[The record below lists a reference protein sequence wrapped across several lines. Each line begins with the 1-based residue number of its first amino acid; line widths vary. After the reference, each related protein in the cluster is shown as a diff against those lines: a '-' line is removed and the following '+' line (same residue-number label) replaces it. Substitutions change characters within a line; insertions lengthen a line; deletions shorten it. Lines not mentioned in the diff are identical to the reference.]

1 MKRILLPLSLLLLL
15 ALAAGCSAQGEAQL
29 DPTMAQQLQI
39 DETMAATLAPGIQDV
54 DVTDRGTDLT
64 IHVRQTLGNDRE
76 LYVLYDVTLAGTVAL
91 PAGEEGWFGP
101 QTVTLQGVEESTAS
115 RGSVQSVFLDKEGQ
129 TITYLSY
136 FSRDTAWPAGD
147 LRLSVGDFVSD
158 DASLTQE
165 VAQVTWTP
173 ENQGTVLEGTVQ
185 NPAGEAVGSVTLTP
199 FSLSYAFTEG
209 AHLEL
214 EEINGMALPNA
225 YLLDSQGMARRA
237 GSASGGG
244 GNWGTTFRTPLDLTT
259 VSAVEVAG
267 YVVPLGQGTA
277 VPENWDAQATEQAAW
292 DRVLFYFGL
301 DPAEYTYFT
310 YREDR
315 WDLFTMEEV
324 LGLLWT
330 LQEGTAEG
338 SQPVFYRDDGAD
350 LWYTLLRQGESYQL
364 YTLQRN
370 PNPPADPENVTQRW
384 LQAQPVRTLPAAEIP
399 AVEPMTHPAPEEAL
413 AQAVGPAAQPLDVA
427 YGTGPIQWALVYTNP
442 EEPGRACFLLQTGE
456 GEHRPVTMGDEES
469 GFVYLP
475 DSLAVEGDTVTAS
488 FREGEGSDQV
498 HDLSLQFTR
507 PAEGEVRF
515 TAGETLRTLPEEEA

>member
-1 MKRILLPLSLLLLL
+1 MKPILLPLSLLLLL
-15 ALAAGCSAQGEAQL
+15 LAAGCSAQGAAQV
-29 DPTMAQQLQI
+29 DPMVAQQLHM
-39 DETMAATLAPGIQDV
+39 DDALAEALSPSVQNV
-54 DVTDRGTDLT
+54 DATDRGTDLT
-64 IHVRQTLGNDRE
+64 LHVRQTLGNDRE
-76 LYVLYDVTLAGTVAL
+76 LYVLYDVTLAGTVIL
-91 PAGEEGWFGP
+91 PDGEEGWFGP

-158 DASLTQE
+158 DTSLTQE

-277 VPENWDAQATEQAAW
+277 VPDNWDAQATERAAW
-292 DRVLFYFGL
+292 DRVFFSFGF
-301 DPAEYTYFT
+301 DPGDYTYVN
-310 YREDR
+310 YRAER
-315 WDLFTMEEV
+315 MEVFSQEEI

-330 LQEGTAEG
+330 LQTGMAEG
-338 SQPVFYRDDGAD
+338 DQPVLYRDEGRD
-350 LWYTLLRQGESYQL
+350 LWYALLRQGENYHL
-364 YTLQRN
+364 YTLQ
-370 PNPPADPENVTQRW
+370 PNPDLPADSTEVTQFW
-384 LQAQPVRTLPAAEIP
+384 VLAEPERTLPVEKVP
-399 AVEPMTHPAPEEAL
+399 AVEP
-413 AQAVGPAAQPLDVA
+413 V
-427 YGTGPIQWALVYTNP
+427 
-442 EEPGRACFLLQTGE
+442 
-456 GEHRPVTMGDEES
+456 
-469 GFVYLP
+469 
-475 DSLAVEGDTVTAS
+475 TVTA
-488 FREGEGSDQV
+488 
-498 HDLSLQFTR
+498 
-507 PAEGEVRF
+507 AEES
-515 TAGETLRTLPEEEA
+515 EA

>member
-64 IHVRQTLGNDRE
+64 LHVRQTLGNDRE

-244 GNWGTTFRTPLDLTT
+244 KNWSTTFRTPLDLT

-277 VPENWDAQATEQAAW
+277 VPENWDAQATERAAW
-292 DRVLFYFGL
+292 DRVFFSFGF
-301 DPAEYTYFT
+301 DPEDYTYVN
-310 YREDR
+310 YRAER
-315 WDLFTMEEV
+315 MEVFSQEEI

-330 LQEGTAEG
+330 LQTGMAEG
-338 SQPVFYRDDGAD
+338 DQPALYRDEGRD
-350 LWYTLLRQGESYQL
+350 LWYALLRQGENYHL
-364 YTLQRN
+364 YTLQ
-370 PNPPADPENVTQRW
+370 PNPDLPADSTEVTQFW
-384 LQAQPVRTLPAAEIP
+384 VLAEPERTLPVEKVP
-399 AVEPMTHPAPEEAL
+399 AVEP
-413 AQAVGPAAQPLDVA
+413 V
-427 YGTGPIQWALVYTNP
+427 
-442 EEPGRACFLLQTGE
+442 
-456 GEHRPVTMGDEES
+456 
-469 GFVYLP
+469 
-475 DSLAVEGDTVTAS
+475 TVTA
-488 FREGEGSDQV
+488 
-498 HDLSLQFTR
+498 
-507 PAEGEVRF
+507 AEES
-515 TAGETLRTLPEEEA
+515 EA

>member
-1 MKRILLPLSLLLLL
+1 MKPILLPLSLLLLL

-64 IHVRQTLGNDRE
+64 LHVRQTLGNDRE
-76 LYVLYDVTLAGTVAL
+76 LYVLYDVTLAGTVIL
-91 PAGEEGWFGP
+91 PDGEEGWFGP
-101 QTVTLQGVEESTAS
+101 QTVTLQGVEESTAHS
-115 RGSVQSVFLDKEGQ
+115 GSVQTAFLDKERQ

-158 DASLTQE
+158 ETSLTQE

-225 YLLDSQGMARRA
+225 YLLDRQGMARRA

-244 GNWGTTFRTPLDLTT
+244 KNWSTTFRTPLDLTT

-277 VPENWDAQATEQAAW
+277 VPDNWDPEATEQAAW
-292 DRVLFYFGL
+292 DRVFFSFGF
-301 DPAEYTYFT
+301 DPGDYTYVN
-310 YREDR
+310 YRAER
-315 WDLFTMEEV
+315 MEVFSQEEI

-330 LQEGTAEG
+330 LQTGMAEG
-338 SQPVFYRDDGAD
+338 DQPALYRDEGRD
-350 LWYTLLRQGESYQL
+350 LWYALLRQGENYHL
-364 YTLQRN
+364 YTLQ
-370 PNPPADPENVTQRW
+370 PNPDLPADSTEVTQFW
-384 LQAQPVRTLPAAEIP
+384 VLAEPERTLPVEKVP
-399 AVEPMTHPAPEEAL
+399 AVEP
-413 AQAVGPAAQPLDVA
+413 
-427 YGTGPIQWALVYTNP
+427 
-442 EEPGRACFLLQTGE
+442 
-456 GEHRPVTMGDEES
+456 VT
-469 GFVYLP
+469 
-475 DSLAVEGDTVTAS
+475 TTA
-488 FREGEGSDQV
+488 
-498 HDLSLQFTR
+498 
-507 PAEGEVRF
+507 
-515 TAGETLRTLPEEEA
+515 AGESET

>member
-1 MKRILLPLSLLLLL
+1 MKRILLSLSLLLLL

-39 DETMAATLAPGIQDV
+39 DEAMAATLAPGIQDV
-54 DVTDRGTDLT
+54 DVTDRGTDRTL
-64 IHVRQTLGNDRE
+64 HVRQTLGNDRE
-76 LYVLYDVTLAGTVAL
+76 LYVLYDVTLAGTVIL
-91 PAGEEGWFGP
+91 PDGEEGWFGP
-101 QTVTLQGVEESTAS
+101 QTVTLQGVEESTAHS
-115 RGSVQSVFLDKEGQ
+115 GSVQTAFLDKERQ

-136 FSRDTAWPAGD
+136 FSRGIPWPAGD

-158 DASLTQE
+158 ATSLTQE

-244 GNWGTTFRTPLDLTT
+244 KNWSTTFRTPLDLTT

-277 VPENWDAQATEQAAW
+277 VPENWDAQATERAAW
-292 DRVLFYFGL
+292 DRVFFSFGF
-301 DPAEYTYFT
+301 DPGDYTYVN
-310 YREDR
+310 YRAER
-315 WDLFTMEEV
+315 MEVFSQEEI

-330 LQEGTAEG
+330 LQTGMAEG
-338 SQPVFYRDDGAD
+338 DQPVLYRDEGKD
-350 LWYTLLRQGESYQL
+350 LWYALLRQGENYHL
-364 YTLQRN
+364 YTLQ
-370 PNPPADPENVTQRW
+370 PNPDLPADSTEVTQFW
-384 LQAQPVRTLPAAEIP
+384 VLAEPERTLPVEKVP
-399 AVEPMTHPAPEEAL
+399 AVEP
-413 AQAVGPAAQPLDVA
+413 V
-427 YGTGPIQWALVYTNP
+427 
-442 EEPGRACFLLQTGE
+442 
-456 GEHRPVTMGDEES
+456 
-469 GFVYLP
+469 
-475 DSLAVEGDTVTAS
+475 TVTA
-488 FREGEGSDQV
+488 
-498 HDLSLQFTR
+498 
-507 PAEGEVRF
+507 AEES
-515 TAGETLRTLPEEEA
+515 EA

>member
-39 DETMAATLAPGIQDV
+39 DEAMAATLAPGIQDV

-64 IHVRQTLGNDRE
+64 LHVRQTLGNDRE

-101 QTVTLQGVEESTAS
+101 QTVTLQGVEESTAHS
-115 RGSVQSVFLDKEGQ
+115 GRVQTAFLDKERQ

-158 DASLTQE
+158 ETSLTQE

-225 YLLDSQGMARRA
+225 YLLDRQGMARRA

-244 GNWGTTFRTPLDLTT
+244 KNWSTTFRTPLDLTT

-277 VPENWDAQATEQAAW
+277 VPDNWDPEATEQAAW
-292 DRVLFYFGL
+292 DRVFFSFGF
-301 DPAEYTYFT
+301 DPGDYTYVN
-310 YREDR
+310 YRAER
-315 WDLFTMEEV
+315 MEVFSQEEI

-330 LQEGTAEG
+330 LQTGMAEG
-338 SQPVFYRDDGAD
+338 DQPALYRDEGRD
-350 LWYTLLRQGESYQL
+350 LWYALLRQGENYHL
-364 YTLQRN
+364 YTLQ
-370 PNPPADPENVTQRW
+370 PNPDLPADSTEVTQFW
-384 LQAQPVRTLPAAEIP
+384 VLAEPERTLPVEKVP
-399 AVEPMTHPAPEEAL
+399 AVEP
-413 AQAVGPAAQPLDVA
+413 
-427 YGTGPIQWALVYTNP
+427 
-442 EEPGRACFLLQTGE
+442 
-456 GEHRPVTMGDEES
+456 VT
-469 GFVYLP
+469 
-475 DSLAVEGDTVTAS
+475 TTA
-488 FREGEGSDQV
+488 
-498 HDLSLQFTR
+498 
-507 PAEGEVRF
+507 
-515 TAGETLRTLPEEEA
+515 AGESET

>member
-244 GNWGTTFRTPLDLTT
+244 KNWSTTFRTPLDLTT

-277 VPENWDAQATEQAAW
+277 VPENWDAQATERAAW
-292 DRVLFYFGL
+292 DRVFFSFGF
-301 DPAEYTYFT
+301 DPEDYTYVN
-310 YREDR
+310 YRAER
-315 WDLFTMEEV
+315 MEVFSQEEI

-330 LQEGTAEG
+330 LQTGMAEG
-338 SQPVFYRDDGAD
+338 DQPVLYRDEGRD
-350 LWYTLLRQGESYQL
+350 LWYALLRQGENYHL
-364 YTLQRN
+364 YTLQ
-370 PNPPADPENVTQRW
+370 PNPDLPADSTEVTQFW
-384 LQAQPVRTLPAAEIP
+384 VLAEPERTLPVEKVP
-399 AVEPMTHPAPEEAL
+399 AVEP
-413 AQAVGPAAQPLDVA
+413 
-427 YGTGPIQWALVYTNP
+427 
-442 EEPGRACFLLQTGE
+442 
-456 GEHRPVTMGDEES
+456 VT
-469 GFVYLP
+469 
-475 DSLAVEGDTVTAS
+475 TTA
-488 FREGEGSDQV
+488 
-498 HDLSLQFTR
+498 
-507 PAEGEVRF
+507 
-515 TAGETLRTLPEEEA
+515 AGESET

>member
-64 IHVRQTLGNDRE
+64 LHVRQTLGNDRE

-101 QTVTLQGVEESTAS
+101 QTVTLQGVEESTAHS
-115 RGSVQSVFLDKEGQ
+115 GRVQTAFLDKERQ

-158 DASLTQE
+158 ETSLTQE

-225 YLLDSQGMARRA
+225 YLLDRQGMARRA

-244 GNWGTTFRTPLDLTT
+244 KNWSTTFRTPLDLTT

-277 VPENWDAQATEQAAW
+277 VPDNWDPEATEQAAW
-292 DRVLFYFGL
+292 DRVFFSFGF
-301 DPAEYTYFT
+301 DPGDYTYVN
-310 YREDR
+310 YRAER
-315 WDLFTMEEV
+315 MEVFSQEEI

-330 LQEGTAEG
+330 LQTGMAEG
-338 SQPVFYRDDGAD
+338 DQPALYRDEGRD
-350 LWYTLLRQGESYQL
+350 LWYALLRQGENYHL
-364 YTLQRN
+364 YTLQ
-370 PNPPADPENVTQRW
+370 PNPDLPADSTEVTQFW
-384 LQAQPVRTLPAAEIP
+384 VLAEPERTLPVEKVP
-399 AVEPMTHPAPEEAL
+399 AVEP
-413 AQAVGPAAQPLDVA
+413 
-427 YGTGPIQWALVYTNP
+427 
-442 EEPGRACFLLQTGE
+442 
-456 GEHRPVTMGDEES
+456 VT
-469 GFVYLP
+469 
-475 DSLAVEGDTVTAS
+475 TTA
-488 FREGEGSDQV
+488 
-498 HDLSLQFTR
+498 
-507 PAEGEVRF
+507 
-515 TAGETLRTLPEEEA
+515 AGESET

>member
-1 MKRILLPLSLLLLL
+1 MKRILLSLSLLLLL

-39 DETMAATLAPGIQDV
+39 DEAMAATLAPGIQDV

-64 IHVRQTLGNDRE
+64 LHVRQTLGNDRE
-76 LYVLYDVTLAGTVAL
+76 LYVLYDVTLTGTVIL
-91 PAGEEGWFGP
+91 PDGEEGWFGP
-101 QTVTLQGVEESTAS
+101 QTVTLQGVEESTAHS
-115 RGSVQSVFLDKEGQ
+115 GSVQTAFLDKEGQ

-165 VAQVTWTP
+165 VAEATWTP

-225 YLLDSQGMARRA
+225 YLLDSQGMAWRA

-244 GNWGTTFRTPLDLTT
+244 KNWSTTFRTPLDLTT

-277 VPENWDAQATEQAAW
+277 VPENWDAQATERAAW
-292 DRVLFYFGL
+292 DRVFFSFGF
-301 DPAEYTYFT
+301 DPGDYTYVN
-310 YREDR
+310 YRAER
-315 WDLFTMEEV
+315 MEVFSQEEI

-330 LQEGTAEG
+330 LQTGMAEG
-338 SQPVFYRDDGAD
+338 DQPVLYRDEGKD
-350 LWYTLLRQGESYQL
+350 LWYALLRQGENYHL
-364 YTLQRN
+364 YTLQ
-370 PNPPADPENVTQRW
+370 PNPDLPADSTEVTQFW
-384 LQAQPVRTLPAAEIP
+384 VLAEPERTLPVEKVP
-399 AVEPMTHPAPEEAL
+399 AVEP
-413 AQAVGPAAQPLDVA
+413 V
-427 YGTGPIQWALVYTNP
+427 
-442 EEPGRACFLLQTGE
+442 
-456 GEHRPVTMGDEES
+456 
-469 GFVYLP
+469 
-475 DSLAVEGDTVTAS
+475 TVTA
-488 FREGEGSDQV
+488 
-498 HDLSLQFTR
+498 
-507 PAEGEVRF
+507 AEES
-515 TAGETLRTLPEEEA
+515 EA

>member
-1 MKRILLPLSLLLLL
+1 MKPILLPLGLLLLL
-15 ALAAGCSAQGEAQL
+15 LAAGCSAQGAARM
-29 DPTMAQQLQI
+29 DPMVAQQLHM
-39 DETMAATLAPGIQDV
+39 DDALAEALSPSVQNV
-54 DVTDRGTDLT
+54 DATDRGTDLT
-64 IHVRQTLGNDRE
+64 LHVRQTLGNDRE

-277 VPENWDAQATEQAAW
+277 VPENWDAQATERAAW
-292 DRVLFYFGL
+292 DRVFFSFGF
-301 DPAEYTYFT
+301 DPEDYTYVN
-310 YREDR
+310 YRAER
-315 WDLFTMEEV
+315 MEVFSQEEI

-330 LQEGTAEG
+330 LQTGMAEG
-338 SQPVFYRDDGAD
+338 DQPALYRDEGRD
-350 LWYTLLRQGESYQL
+350 LWYALLRQGENYHL
-364 YTLQRN
+364 YTLQ
-370 PNPPADPENVTQRW
+370 PNPDLPADSTEVTQFW
-384 LQAQPVRTLPAAEIP
+384 VLAEPERTLPVEKVP
-399 AVEPMTHPAPEEAL
+399 AVEP
-413 AQAVGPAAQPLDVA
+413 V
-427 YGTGPIQWALVYTNP
+427 
-442 EEPGRACFLLQTGE
+442 
-456 GEHRPVTMGDEES
+456 
-469 GFVYLP
+469 
-475 DSLAVEGDTVTAS
+475 TVTA
-488 FREGEGSDQV
+488 
-498 HDLSLQFTR
+498 
-507 PAEGEVRF
+507 AEES
-515 TAGETLRTLPEEEA
+515 EA

>member
-1 MKRILLPLSLLLLL
+1 MKPILLPLGLLLLL
-15 ALAAGCSAQGEAQL
+15 LAAGCSAQGAARM
-29 DPTMAQQLQI
+29 DPMVAQQLHM
-39 DETMAATLAPGIQDV
+39 DDALAEALSPSVQNV
-54 DVTDRGTDLT
+54 DATDRGTDLT
-64 IHVRQTLGNDRE
+64 LHVRQTLGNDRE

-244 GNWGTTFRTPLDLTT
+244 KNWSTTFRTPLDLTT

-277 VPENWDAQATEQAAW
+277 VPDNWDPEATEQAAW
-292 DRVLFYFGL
+292 DRVFFSFGF
-301 DPAEYTYFT
+301 DPGDYTYVN
-310 YREDR
+310 YRAER
-315 WDLFTMEEV
+315 MEVFSQEEI

-330 LQEGTAEG
+330 LQTGMAEG
-338 SQPVFYRDDGAD
+338 DQPALYRDEGRD
-350 LWYTLLRQGESYQL
+350 LWYALLRQGENYHL
-364 YTLQRN
+364 YTLQ
-370 PNPPADPENVTQRW
+370 PNPDLPADSTEVTQFW
-384 LQAQPVRTLPAAEIP
+384 VLAEPERTLPVEKVP
-399 AVEPMTHPAPEEAL
+399 AVEP
-413 AQAVGPAAQPLDVA
+413 
-427 YGTGPIQWALVYTNP
+427 
-442 EEPGRACFLLQTGE
+442 
-456 GEHRPVTMGDEES
+456 VT
-469 GFVYLP
+469 
-475 DSLAVEGDTVTAS
+475 TTA
-488 FREGEGSDQV
+488 
-498 HDLSLQFTR
+498 
-507 PAEGEVRF
+507 
-515 TAGETLRTLPEEEA
+515 AGESET

>member
-1 MKRILLPLSLLLLL
+1 M
-15 ALAAGCSAQGEAQL
+15 
-29 DPTMAQQLQI
+29 
-39 DETMAATLAPGIQDV
+39 
-54 DVTDRGTDLT
+54 
-64 IHVRQTLGNDRE
+64 
-76 LYVLYDVTLAGTVAL
+76 
-91 PAGEEGWFGP
+91 
-101 QTVTLQGVEESTAS
+101 
-115 RGSVQSVFLDKEGQ
+115 
-129 TITYLSY
+129 
-136 FSRDTAWPAGD
+136 
-147 LRLSVGDFVSD
+147 
-158 DASLTQE
+158 
-165 VAQVTWTP
+165 
-173 ENQGTVLEGTVQ
+173 
-185 NPAGEAVGSVTLTP
+185 TLTP
-199 FSLSYAFTEG
+199 FSLFYTFTQG
-209 AHLEL
+209 AQPKM
-214 EEINGMALPNA
+214 EEIGGTALPSG

-330 LQEGTAEG
+330 LQEGMAEG

-384 LQAQPVRTLPAAEIP
+384 LQAQPMRTLPAAEIP
-399 AVEPMTHPAPEEAL
+399 AVEPMTYPTPEEAL
-413 AQAVGPAAQPLDVA
+413 AQAVGPAAQPLDVT

>member
-1 MKRILLPLSLLLLL
+1 MKRILLSLSLLLLL

-39 DETMAATLAPGIQDV
+39 DEAMAATLAPGIQDV

-64 IHVRQTLGNDRE
+64 LHVRQTLGNDRE
-76 LYVLYDVTLAGTVAL
+76 LYVLYDVTLAGTVIL
-91 PAGEEGWFGP
+91 PDGEEGWFGP
-101 QTVTLQGVEESTAS
+101 QTVTLQGVEESSAHS
-115 RGSVQSVFLDKEGQ
+115 GSVQTAFLDKERQ

-136 FSRDTAWPAGD
+136 FSRGIPWPAGD

-158 DASLTQE
+158 ATSLTQE

-244 GNWGTTFRTPLDLTT
+244 KNWSTTFRTPLDLTT

-277 VPENWDAQATEQAAW
+277 VPENWDAQATERAAW
-292 DRVLFYFGL
+292 DRVFFSFGF
-301 DPAEYTYFT
+301 DPGDYTYVN
-310 YREDR
+310 YRAER
-315 WDLFTMEEV
+315 MEVFSQEEI

-330 LQEGTAEG
+330 LQTGMAEG
-338 SQPVFYRDDGAD
+338 DQPVLYRDEGKD
-350 LWYTLLRQGESYQL
+350 LWYALLRQGENYHL
-364 YTLQRN
+364 YTLQ
-370 PNPPADPENVTQRW
+370 PNPDLPADSTEVTQFW
-384 LQAQPVRTLPAAEIP
+384 VLAEPERTLPVEKVP
-399 AVEPMTHPAPEEAL
+399 AVEP
-413 AQAVGPAAQPLDVA
+413 V
-427 YGTGPIQWALVYTNP
+427 
-442 EEPGRACFLLQTGE
+442 
-456 GEHRPVTMGDEES
+456 
-469 GFVYLP
+469 
-475 DSLAVEGDTVTAS
+475 TVTA
-488 FREGEGSDQV
+488 
-498 HDLSLQFTR
+498 
-507 PAEGEVRF
+507 AEES
-515 TAGETLRTLPEEEA
+515 EA

>member
-1 MKRILLPLSLLLLL
+1 MKRILLSLSLLLLL

-39 DETMAATLAPGIQDV
+39 DETMAQQLQIDETMAATLAPGIQDV

-64 IHVRQTLGNDRE
+64 LHVRQTLGNDRE
-76 LYVLYDVTLAGTVAL
+76 LYVLYDVTLAGTVIL
-91 PAGEEGWFGP
+91 PDGEEGWFGP
-101 QTVTLQGVEESTAS
+101 QTVTLQGVEESTAHS
-115 RGSVQSVFLDKEGQ
+115 GRVQTAFLDKERQ

-147 LRLSVGDFVSD
+147 LRLFVGDFVSD
-158 DASLTQE
+158 ETSLTQE

-225 YLLDSQGMARRA
+225 YLLDRQGMARRA

-244 GNWGTTFRTPLDLTT
+244 KNWSTTFRTPLDLTT

-277 VPENWDAQATEQAAW
+277 VPDNWDPEATEQAAW
-292 DRVLFYFGL
+292 DRVFFSFGF
-301 DPAEYTYFT
+301 DPGDYTYVN
-310 YREDR
+310 YRAER
-315 WDLFTMEEV
+315 MEVFSQEEI

-330 LQEGTAEG
+330 LQTGMAEG
-338 SQPVFYRDDGAD
+338 DQPALYRDEGRD
-350 LWYTLLRQGESYQL
+350 LWYALLRQGENYHL
-364 YTLQRN
+364 YTLQ
-370 PNPPADPENVTQRW
+370 PNPDLPADSTEVTQFW
-384 LQAQPVRTLPAAEIP
+384 VLAEPERTLPVEKVP
-399 AVEPMTHPAPEEAL
+399 AVEP
-413 AQAVGPAAQPLDVA
+413 
-427 YGTGPIQWALVYTNP
+427 
-442 EEPGRACFLLQTGE
+442 
-456 GEHRPVTMGDEES
+456 VT
-469 GFVYLP
+469 
-475 DSLAVEGDTVTAS
+475 TTA
-488 FREGEGSDQV
+488 
-498 HDLSLQFTR
+498 
-507 PAEGEVRF
+507 
-515 TAGETLRTLPEEEA
+515 AGESET

>member
-64 IHVRQTLGNDRE
+64 LHVRQTLGNDRE
-76 LYVLYDVTLAGTVAL
+76 RYVLYDVTLAGTVAL

-277 VPENWDAQATEQAAW
+277 VPENWDAQATERAAW
-292 DRVLFYFGL
+292 DRVFFSFGF
-301 DPAEYTYFT
+301 DPGDYTYVN
-310 YREDR
+310 YRAER
-315 WDLFTMEEV
+315 MEVFSQEEI

-330 LQEGTAEG
+330 LQTGMAEG
-338 SQPVFYRDDGAD
+338 DQPALYRDEGRD
-350 LWYTLLRQGESYQL
+350 LWYALLRQGENYHL
-364 YTLQRN
+364 YTLQ
-370 PNPPADPENVTQRW
+370 PNPDLPADSTEVTQFW
-384 LQAQPVRTLPAAEIP
+384 VLAEPERTLPVEKVP
-399 AVEPMTHPAPEEAL
+399 AVEP
-413 AQAVGPAAQPLDVA
+413 V
-427 YGTGPIQWALVYTNP
+427 
-442 EEPGRACFLLQTGE
+442 
-456 GEHRPVTMGDEES
+456 
-469 GFVYLP
+469 
-475 DSLAVEGDTVTAS
+475 TVTA
-488 FREGEGSDQV
+488 
-498 HDLSLQFTR
+498 
-507 PAEGEVRF
+507 AEES
-515 TAGETLRTLPEEEA
+515 EA

>member
-39 DETMAATLAPGIQDV
+39 DEAMAATLAPGIQDV

-64 IHVRQTLGNDRE
+64 LHVRQTLGNDRE
-76 LYVLYDVTLAGTVAL
+76 LYVLYDVTLAGTVIL
-91 PAGEEGWFGP
+91 PDGEEGWFGP
-101 QTVTLQGVEESTAS
+101 QTVTLQGVEESTAHS
-115 RGSVQSVFLDKEGQ
+115 GSVQTAFLDKERQ

-136 FSRDTAWPAGD
+136 FSRGIPWPAGD

-158 DASLTQE
+158 ATSLTQE

-244 GNWGTTFRTPLDLTT
+244 KNWSTTFRTPLDLTT

-277 VPENWDAQATEQAAW
+277 VPENWDAQATERAAW
-292 DRVLFYFGL
+292 DRVFFSFGF
-301 DPAEYTYFT
+301 DPGDYTYVN
-310 YREDR
+310 YRAER
-315 WDLFTMEEV
+315 MEVFFQEV
-324 LGLLWT
+324 ILGLLWT
-330 LQEGTAEG
+330 LQTGMAEG
-338 SQPVFYRDDGAD
+338 DQPVLYRDEGKD
-350 LWYTLLRQGESYQL
+350 LWYALLRQGENYHL
-364 YTLQRN
+364 YTLQ
-370 PNPPADPENVTQRW
+370 PNPDLPADSTEVTQFW
-384 LQAQPVRTLPAAEIP
+384 VLAEPERTLPVEKVP
-399 AVEPMTHPAPEEAL
+399 AVEP
-413 AQAVGPAAQPLDVA
+413 V
-427 YGTGPIQWALVYTNP
+427 
-442 EEPGRACFLLQTGE
+442 
-456 GEHRPVTMGDEES
+456 
-469 GFVYLP
+469 
-475 DSLAVEGDTVTAS
+475 TVTA
-488 FREGEGSDQV
+488 
-498 HDLSLQFTR
+498 
-507 PAEGEVRF
+507 AEES
-515 TAGETLRTLPEEEA
+515 EA

>member
-64 IHVRQTLGNDRE
+64 LHVRQTLGNDRE

-277 VPENWDAQATEQAAW
+277 VPENWDAQATERAAW
-292 DRVLFYFGL
+292 DRVFFSFGF
-301 DPAEYTYFT
+301 DPGDYTYVN
-310 YREDR
+310 YRAER
-315 WDLFTMEEV
+315 MEVFSQEEI

-330 LQEGTAEG
+330 LQTGMAEG
-338 SQPVFYRDDGAD
+338 DQPALYRDEGRD
-350 LWYTLLRQGESYQL
+350 LWYALLRQGENYHL
-364 YTLQRN
+364 YTLQ
-370 PNPPADPENVTQRW
+370 PNPDLPADSTEVTQFW
-384 LQAQPVRTLPAAEIP
+384 VLAEPERTLPVEKVP
-399 AVEPMTHPAPEEAL
+399 AVEP
-413 AQAVGPAAQPLDVA
+413 V
-427 YGTGPIQWALVYTNP
+427 
-442 EEPGRACFLLQTGE
+442 
-456 GEHRPVTMGDEES
+456 
-469 GFVYLP
+469 
-475 DSLAVEGDTVTAS
+475 TVTA
-488 FREGEGSDQV
+488 
-498 HDLSLQFTR
+498 
-507 PAEGEVRF
+507 AEES
-515 TAGETLRTLPEEEA
+515 EA

>member
-64 IHVRQTLGNDRE
+64 LHVRQTLGNDRE
-76 LYVLYDVTLAGTVAL
+76 LYVLYDVTLAGTVIL
-91 PAGEEGWFGP
+91 PDGEEGWFGP
-101 QTVTLQGVEESTAS
+101 QTVTLQGVEESTARS
-115 RGSVQSVFLDKEGQ
+115 GSVQTVFLDKEGQ

-244 GNWGTTFRTPLDLTT
+244 KNWSTTFRTPLDLTT

-277 VPENWDAQATEQAAW
+277 VPENWDAQATERAAW
-292 DRVLFYFGL
+292 DRVFFSFGF
-301 DPAEYTYFT
+301 DPGDYTYVN
-310 YREDR
+310 YRAER
-315 WDLFTMEEV
+315 MEVFSQEEI

-330 LQEGTAEG
+330 LQTGMAEG
-338 SQPVFYRDDGAD
+338 DQPALYRDEGRD
-350 LWYTLLRQGESYQL
+350 LWYALLRQGENYHL
-364 YTLQRN
+364 YTLQ
-370 PNPPADPENVTQRW
+370 PNPDLPADSTEVTQFW
-384 LQAQPVRTLPAAEIP
+384 VLAEPERTLPVEKVP
-399 AVEPMTHPAPEEAL
+399 AVEP
-413 AQAVGPAAQPLDVA
+413 V
-427 YGTGPIQWALVYTNP
+427 
-442 EEPGRACFLLQTGE
+442 
-456 GEHRPVTMGDEES
+456 
-469 GFVYLP
+469 
-475 DSLAVEGDTVTAS
+475 TVTA
-488 FREGEGSDQV
+488 
-498 HDLSLQFTR
+498 
-507 PAEGEVRF
+507 AEES
-515 TAGETLRTLPEEEA
+515 EA

>member
-1 MKRILLPLSLLLLL
+1 MKPILLPLSLLLLL

-64 IHVRQTLGNDRE
+64 LHVRQTLGNDRE
-76 LYVLYDVTLAGTVAL
+76 LYVLYDVTLAGTVIL
-91 PAGEEGWFGP
+91 PDGEEGWFGP
-101 QTVTLQGVEESTAS
+101 QTVTLQGVEESTAHS
-115 RGSVQSVFLDKEGQ
+115 GSVQTAFLDKERQ

-158 DASLTQE
+158 ETSLTQE

-225 YLLDSQGMARRA
+225 YLLDRQGMARRA

-244 GNWGTTFRTPLDLTT
+244 KNWSTTFRTPLDLTT

-277 VPENWDAQATEQAAW
+277 VPDNWDPEATEQAAW
-292 DRVLFYFGL
+292 DRVFFSFGF
-301 DPAEYTYFT
+301 DPGDYTYVN
-310 YREDR
+310 YRAEQ
-315 WDLFTMEEV
+315 MEVFSQEEI

-330 LQEGTAEG
+330 LQTGMAEG
-338 SQPVFYRDDGAD
+338 DQPALYRDEGRD
-350 LWYTLLRQGESYQL
+350 LWYALLRQGENYHL
-364 YTLQRN
+364 YTLQ
-370 PNPPADPENVTQRW
+370 PNPDLPADSTEVTQFW
-384 LQAQPVRTLPAAEIP
+384 VLAEPERTLPVEKVP
-399 AVEPMTHPAPEEAL
+399 AVEP
-413 AQAVGPAAQPLDVA
+413 
-427 YGTGPIQWALVYTNP
+427 
-442 EEPGRACFLLQTGE
+442 
-456 GEHRPVTMGDEES
+456 VT
-469 GFVYLP
+469 
-475 DSLAVEGDTVTAS
+475 TTA
-488 FREGEGSDQV
+488 
-498 HDLSLQFTR
+498 
-507 PAEGEVRF
+507 
-515 TAGETLRTLPEEEA
+515 AGESET

>member
-225 YLLDSQGMARRA
+225 YLLDSQGMAWRA

-244 GNWGTTFRTPLDLTT
+244 KNWSTTFRTPLDLTT

-277 VPENWDAQATEQAAW
+277 VPENWDAQATERAAW
-292 DRVLFYFGL
+292 DRVFFSFGF
-301 DPAEYTYFT
+301 DPGDYTYVN
-310 YREDR
+310 YRAER
-315 WDLFTMEEV
+315 MEVFSQEEI

-330 LQEGTAEG
+330 LQTGMAEG
-338 SQPVFYRDDGAD
+338 DQPVLYRDEGKD
-350 LWYTLLRQGESYQL
+350 LWYALLRQGENYHL
-364 YTLQRN
+364 YTLQ
-370 PNPPADPENVTQRW
+370 PNPDLPADSTEVTQFW
-384 LQAQPVRTLPAAEIP
+384 VLAEPERTLPVEKVP
-399 AVEPMTHPAPEEAL
+399 AVEP
-413 AQAVGPAAQPLDVA
+413 V
-427 YGTGPIQWALVYTNP
+427 
-442 EEPGRACFLLQTGE
+442 
-456 GEHRPVTMGDEES
+456 
-469 GFVYLP
+469 
-475 DSLAVEGDTVTAS
+475 TVTA
-488 FREGEGSDQV
+488 
-498 HDLSLQFTR
+498 
-507 PAEGEVRF
+507 AEES
-515 TAGETLRTLPEEEA
+515 EA

>member
-39 DETMAATLAPGIQDV
+39 DEAMAATLAPGIQDV

-64 IHVRQTLGNDRE
+64 LHVRQTLGNDRE

-136 FSRDTAWPAGD
+136 FSRGIPWPAGD

-277 VPENWDAQATEQAAW
+277 VPENWDAQATERAAW
-292 DRVLFYFGL
+292 DRVFFSFGF
-301 DPAEYTYFT
+301 DPGDYTYVN
-310 YREDR
+310 YRAER
-315 WDLFTMEEV
+315 MEVFSQEEI

-330 LQEGTAEG
+330 LQTGMAEG
-338 SQPVFYRDDGAD
+338 DQPALYRDEGRD
-350 LWYTLLRQGESYQL
+350 LWYALLRQGENYHL
-364 YTLQRN
+364 YTLQ
-370 PNPPADPENVTQRW
+370 PNPDLPADSTEVTQFW
-384 LQAQPVRTLPAAEIP
+384 VLAEPERTLPVEKVP
-399 AVEPMTHPAPEEAL
+399 AVEP
-413 AQAVGPAAQPLDVA
+413 V
-427 YGTGPIQWALVYTNP
+427 
-442 EEPGRACFLLQTGE
+442 
-456 GEHRPVTMGDEES
+456 
-469 GFVYLP
+469 
-475 DSLAVEGDTVTAS
+475 TVTA
-488 FREGEGSDQV
+488 
-498 HDLSLQFTR
+498 
-507 PAEGEVRF
+507 AEES
-515 TAGETLRTLPEEEA
+515 EA

>member
-64 IHVRQTLGNDRE
+64 LHVRQTLGNDRE
-76 LYVLYDVTLAGTVAL
+76 LYVLYDVTLAGTVIL
-91 PAGEEGWFGP
+91 PDGEEGWFGP

-158 DASLTQE
+158 DTSLTQE

-277 VPENWDAQATEQAAW
+277 VPENWDAQATERAAW
-292 DRVLFYFGL
+292 DRVFFSFGF
-301 DPAEYTYFT
+301 DPGDYTYVN
-310 YREDR
+310 YRAER
-315 WDLFTMEEV
+315 MEVFSQEEI

-330 LQEGTAEG
+330 LQTGMAEG
-338 SQPVFYRDDGAD
+338 DQPALYRDEGRD
-350 LWYTLLRQGESYQL
+350 LWYALLRQGENYHL
-364 YTLQRN
+364 YTLQ
-370 PNPPADPENVTQRW
+370 PNPDLPADSTEVTQFW
-384 LQAQPVRTLPAAEIP
+384 VLAEPERTLPVEKVP
-399 AVEPMTHPAPEEAL
+399 AVEP
-413 AQAVGPAAQPLDVA
+413 V
-427 YGTGPIQWALVYTNP
+427 
-442 EEPGRACFLLQTGE
+442 
-456 GEHRPVTMGDEES
+456 
-469 GFVYLP
+469 
-475 DSLAVEGDTVTAS
+475 TVTA
-488 FREGEGSDQV
+488 
-498 HDLSLQFTR
+498 
-507 PAEGEVRF
+507 AEES
-515 TAGETLRTLPEEEA
+515 EA